1 MCIRDSLKR
10 DLSILS
16 WNANGLSNKIQ
27 ELQEL
32 LARLKP
38 DIVLLNETHLTPAS
52 RLRLAN
58 YVCYRNDRPGTASG
72 GTAVAVRL
80 NLEHHRVVLP
90 ATTHLEGTAVEMLNT
105 CLLYT
110 SRCV

>member
-1 MCIRDSLKR
+1 MSRILKR

-16 WNANGLSNKIQ
+16 WNANGLANKIQ

-38 DIVLLNETHLTPAS
+38 DVVFLNETHLTPAN

-58 YVCYRNDRPGTASG
+58 YVAETTGRALL
-72 GTAVAVRL
+72 VAVLR
-80 NLEHHRVVLP
+80 
-90 ATTHLEGTAVEMLNT
+90 
-105 CLLYT
+105 
-110 SRCV
+110 SR

>member
-1 MCIRDSLKR
+1 MSRVLKR

-16 WNANGLSNKIQ
+16 WNANGLANKIQ

-38 DIVLLNETHLTPAS
+38 DLVLLNETHLTPAN

-58 YVCYRNDRPGTASG
+58 YVCYRNDRPGTAGG

-90 ATTHLEGTAVEMLNT
+90 AMTPVSYTHLPGDSWKRPRQI
-105 CLLYT
+105 LY
-110 SRCV
+110 